1 MMENI
6 TSEHYPF
13 EPLNPPSSQIR
24 LGRFQRDRSGSIIGW
39 LENYSID
46 DPKRPEFKA
55 LSYVWGAGN
64 FSYKIAINGHLY
76 LALESLSP
84 ALSAICDDVRLKRS
98 WWWIDCICI
107 NQGVDERAPLER
119 NAQVNMMDKI
129 YEKAEEVVGWLGQG
143 DIECERGMRFSLVL
157 SEVLPQLRAEGLV
170 DFDKLDDDLKDPKN
184 WSALEKLFLQPWWT
198 RVWTLQEY
206 VVAKRFTFRYGKEK
220 ASRTQLNKATLAID
234 MFAKIKDTIM
244 SSRAFQAAW
253 VRRRMWGLYQ
263 RKIPLQLTGLLAYV
277 GDSKASDP
285 RDRIYS
291 LLGLAK
297 DRYLAEPPNYQD
309 DVRKVYIGFVKSF
322 VQHYNNLDVICFV
335 DRFHHTPTEGSS
347 QSSLPSWVPDWR
359 VAVIPGVVPLM
370 VSQTASHYV
379 GNCRPSRI
387 TTDGAISY
395 TAGLIKGPLEATF
408 SDDSR
413 ILILKGIM
421 LDYVDGV
428 GGLKIVHED
437 RDGDE
442 AEANVV
448 YEAIPSTSPVNA
460 LARNG
465 DVSYDKNDVMDA
477 SMLLEQIGRCL
488 LLNRKDRYLKV
499 ESPVGYRFDEFQ
511 ALCLTAMNT
520 PGAAELNPRF
530 LDWFQRNKDL
540 QIQGHSLERICTL
553 TPKLEKSKAI
563 KLDDIFDQ
571 DSFVS
576 RFTDTTRWMVRR
588 LMTTNSGNI
597 GVVSGRAQKGDQIW
611 VLLGCSVPVVLRKRD
626 GEQSCEVIGECYLQ
640 GYMQGEIMEELRKGA
655 VNIEEVRLS

>member
-24 LGRFQRDRSGSIIGW
+24 LCRFQRDRSGSIIGW

-107 NQGVDERAPLER
+107 NQGADERAPLER

-143 DIECERGMRFSLVL
+143 DMECERGMRFSLVL
-157 SEVLPQLRAEGLV
+157 SEVLLQLRAKSLV

-206 VVAKRFTFRYGKEK
+206 VVAKRFTFRYGREK

-234 MFAKIKDTIM
+234 MFAKVKDTIM
-244 SSRAFQAAW
+244 SSRAFLAAW
-253 VRRRMWGLYQ
+253 VRRRMWDLYQ

-277 GDSKASDP
+277 GNSKASDP
-285 RDRIYS
+285 RDRIFS
-291 LLGLAK
+291 LLGLAT
-297 DRYLAEPPNYQD
+297 DRHLAEPPNYQD
-309 DVRKVYIGFVKSF
+309 DVSKVYIGFVKSF

-359 VAVIPGVVPLM
+359 VAVIPGVIPLM

-387 TTDGAISY
+387 TPDGAISY
-395 TAGLIKGPLEATF
+395 TAGITKRPLEATF

-413 ILILKGIM
+413 ILIGKGIM

-442 AEANVV
+442 AEANV
-448 YEAIPSTSPVNA
+448 
-460 LARNG
+460 
-465 DVSYDKNDVMDA
+465 NDVMDA

-511 ALCLTAMNT
+511 ALCLAAMNT

-540 QIQGHSLERICTL
+540 QIQGHSLERICTM

-563 KLDDIFDQ
+563 KLDDIYNQ
-571 DSFVS
+571 DSFVA

-597 GVVSGRAQKGDQIW
+597 GVVSSRAQKGDQIW
-611 VLLGCSVPVVLRKRD
+611 VLLGCSVPVVLRKRG
-626 GEQSCEVIGECYLQ
+626 GEQFCEVIGECYLQ

>member
-1 MMENI
+1 
-6 TSEHYPF
+6 
-13 EPLNPPSSQIR
+13 
-24 LGRFQRDRSGSIIGW
+24 
-39 LENYSID
+39 
-46 DPKRPEFKA
+46 
-55 LSYVWGAGN
+55 
-64 FSYKIAINGHLY
+64 
-76 LALESLSP
+76 
-84 ALSAICDDVRLKRS
+84 
-98 WWWIDCICI
+98 
-107 NQGVDERAPLER
+107 
-119 NAQVNMMDKI
+119 MMDKI

-143 DIECERGMRFSLVL
+143 DMECERGMRFSLVL
-157 SEVLPQLRAEGLV
+157 SEVLPQLRAKSLV

-234 MFAKIKDTIM
+234 MFAKVKDTII

-253 VRRRMWGLYQ
+253 VRRRVWNLYQ

-309 DVRKVYIGFVKSF
+309 D
-322 VQHYNNLDVICFV
+322 
-335 DRFHHTPTEGSS
+335 
-347 QSSLPSWVPDWR
+347 
-359 VAVIPGVVPLM
+359 
-370 VSQTASHYV
+370 TASHYV

-387 TTDGAISY
+387 TPDGAISY
-395 TAGLIKGPLEATF
+395 TAGLTKGPLEATF

-413 ILILKGIM
+413 ILIGKGIM

-448 YEAIPSTSPVNA
+448 YETIPSTSPANA

-563 KLDDIFDQ
+563 KLDDIYDQ
-571 DSFVS
+571 NSFVS

-597 GVVSGRAQKGDQIW
+597 GMVSGRAQKGDQIW
-611 VLLGCSVPVVLRKRD
+611 VLLGCSVPVVLRKRG

-640 GYMQGEIMEELRKGA
+640 GYMQGEIMEESRKGA